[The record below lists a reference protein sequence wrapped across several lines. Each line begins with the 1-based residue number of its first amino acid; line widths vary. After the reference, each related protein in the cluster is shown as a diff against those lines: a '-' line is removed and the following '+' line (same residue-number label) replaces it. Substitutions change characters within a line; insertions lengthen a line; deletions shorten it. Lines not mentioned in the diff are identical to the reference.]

1 MLLQVPAGLRED
13 HLIAALQSLLDHHDA
28 LRLRLDGTALGA
40 QWSLEVAPPG
50 AVAAGD
56 CLRRIDVRG
65 LDEVARRACIG
76 EQAQAA
82 ARRLAPAAGVMLQAV
97 WFDAAAEAAGRL
109 LLTIH
114 HLAVDGVSWRIL
126 LPDLAAAWQAIASGG
141 EPALAPRGTSFRR
154 WAQRLASHAQ
164 DAARL
169 DDELAFWSGML
180 RAPALALV
188 DGGLDPARDV
198 SGTAGQLALT
208 LPAAL
213 TGPLLTR
220 LPAAFYG
227 GINDVLLAGLVV
239 AVADWCRRHGRGT
252 NPGQGTSPGQGTGH
266 AVLLDLEGHGR
277 EDIFGDVDLSRT
289 VGWFTSLFPVR
300 LDPGALD
307 LEEAMAGGAALARAL
322 KIIKE
327 QLHALPDNG
336 LGYGLL
342 RYLNPWTAAQLA
354 PLATPQIGFNYL
366 GRFAAPAA
374 ADWGPAPEPVGTA
387 DPAMALSHALE
398 VNALTLDDREGP
410 KLTATWSWAPAL
422 LSEAAVRDLAECWFR
437 ALEALVRHGLVPGA
451 GGRTPCDLPLVAL
464 TQAEIEWLESTEAQ
478 IEDIL
483 PLSPLQEGLLFHAL
497 YDVQALDVYTVQL
510 ELGLAGPLDSDAL
523 QAAARALVHRHASL
537 RASFRHENLSR
548 PVQIILPRVTVPWRR
563 IDLSLL
569 DDAEPCGTAHP
580 HPGRGACRTLR
591 SGLVAASSLCADPAH
606 A

>member
-1 MLLQVPAGLRED
+1 MRWLAEHGGPIDRFNQAMLLQVPAGLRED

-28 LRLRLDGTALGA
+28 LRLRLDGPALGA

-65 LDEVARRACIG
+65 LDEAARRACIG

-220 LPAAFYG
+220 LPAAFHG

-239 AVADWCRRHGRGT
+239 AVADWCRRHGRGK
-252 NPGQGTSPGQGTGH
+252 SSRYKSGQGTGH

-307 LEEAMAGGAALARAL
+307 LEEAMAGGAALGRAL
-322 KIIKE
+322 KMH
-327 QLHALPDNG
+327 Q
-336 LGYGLL
+336 
-342 RYLNPWTAAQLA
+342 
-354 PLATPQIGFNYL
+354 
-366 GRFAAPAA
+366 
-374 ADWGPAPEPVGTA
+374 GT
-387 DPAMALSHALE
+387 
-398 VNALTLDDREGP
+398 
-410 KLTATWSWAPAL
+410 
-422 LSEAAVRDLAECWFR
+422 
-437 ALEALVRHGLVPGA
+437 
-451 GGRTPCDLPLVAL
+451 
-464 TQAEIEWLESTEAQ
+464 
-478 IEDIL
+478 
-483 PLSPLQEGLLFHAL
+483 
-497 YDVQALDVYTVQL
+497 
-510 ELGLAGPLDSDAL
+510 
-523 QAAARALVHRHASL
+523 AARAAGQWARLWVAALFEPVDRRAACAPRHAADRL
-537 RASFRHENLSR
+537 QLSR
-548 PVQIILPRVTVPWRR
+548 
-563 IDLSLL
+563 
-569 DDAEPCGTAHP
+569 AFCGTCGGGLG
-580 HPGRGACRTLR
+580 PGARAGGGRRSRDGAQPR
-591 SGLVAASSLCADPAH
+591 A
-606 A
+606 